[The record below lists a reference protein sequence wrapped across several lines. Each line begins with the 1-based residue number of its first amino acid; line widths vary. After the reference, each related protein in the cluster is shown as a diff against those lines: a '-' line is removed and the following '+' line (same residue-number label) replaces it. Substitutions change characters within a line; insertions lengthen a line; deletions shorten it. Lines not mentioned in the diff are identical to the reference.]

1 MVLKIILS
9 VVFAVLAFLL
19 VSVLVVIISSLFV
32 NGAKEYSV
40 DSAYYRSL
48 LYYSTFFAVVF
59 ARITVKT
66 SGLEKL
72 PAGRFL
78 LVGNHRSKFDP
89 ILTWHVMR
97 KQKLA
102 YISKPSNFNIPA
114 FGRIIRKCCF
124 MSIDRDDPM
133 NAARTINRAAK
144 LMTDDEVSVA
154 VYPEGTRNYGEG
166 LLPFHNGVFRIAQK
180 AGVPVVVV
188 SVKGTEKIHMNYPLR
203 RSRVE
208 INVLDVI
215 PPETVKTTR
224 TNNIGDMVRETL
236 LNDLEK

>member
-1 MVLKIILS
+1 
-9 VVFAVLAFLL
+9 
-19 VSVLVVIISSLFV
+19 
-32 NGAKEYSV
+32 
-40 DSAYYRSL
+40 
-48 LYYSTFFAVVF
+48 
-59 ARITVKT
+59 
-66 SGLEKL
+66 
-72 PAGRFL
+72 
-78 LVGNHRSKFDP
+78 
-89 ILTWHVMR
+89 
-97 KQKLA
+97 
-102 YISKPSNFNIPA
+102 
-114 FGRIIRKCCF
+114 

-166 LLPFHNGVFRIAQK
+166 LLPFHNGVFLIAQK

-215 PPETVKTTR
+215 PTETVKTTR